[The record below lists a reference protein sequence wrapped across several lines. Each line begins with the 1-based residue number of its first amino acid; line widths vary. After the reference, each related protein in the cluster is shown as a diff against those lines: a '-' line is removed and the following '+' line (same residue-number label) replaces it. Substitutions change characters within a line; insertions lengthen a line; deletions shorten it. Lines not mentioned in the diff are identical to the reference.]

1 MTSPSEIPSPTE
13 LLRNALLKLFYHVP
27 FGNPEFLAEHHERL
41 EARAQKSAKD
51 TTDEVMRLIELFG
64 THAALER
71 QNKELR
77 EALEICLG
85 HLTGGMDGNW
95 ADCDPAQKA
104 RAALAQ
110 ALPELPTTKGE

>member
-1 MTSPSEIPSPTE
+1 MNAREQKFAAAEGLLNHIEDHLMLHGSNKLRMQLIADIVRVSEQDSV
-13 LLRNALLKLFYHVP
+13 N
-27 FGNPEFLAEHHERL
+27 
-41 EARAQKSAKD
+41 
-51 TTDEVMRLIELFG
+51 

-110 ALPELPTTKGE
+110 ALPDGKGEG